1 MRTDLAGRPANG
13 VLGRLRALVR
23 PRRPVVAVVPMNGAI
38 MAGGRIGRA
47 FDDEQLGPIIERAFR
62 VRDVRAVALA
72 INCPGGSAVQ
82 SSMIAGRI
90 RRLAAEKDVPV
101 VAFCA
106 DVAASG
112 GYWLACAADEI
123 YADAGSIVGSI
134 GVIAASFG
142 FSEAIAKLGVERR
155 VHTSGENKSFWDPF
169 RPEQERDVERL
180 HRLQEAIHRQF
191 IDWVKARRGDRLAGD
206 KPGGG
211 KLGGDGD
218 LFSGEFWAG
227 EEAAKLGLVDGIG
240 HLVPVMKGRYGDKTR
255 FRVFTRKRPLLGRLG
270 MAGADT
276 LADELQARGL
286 FARFGL

>member
-1 MRTDLAGRPANG
+1 MRTDPAAPAANG
-13 VLGRLRALVR
+13 VLGRLRELVR
-23 PRRPVVAVVPMNGAI
+23 PRSPVVAVVPMTGAI
-38 MAGGRIGRA
+38 MSGGRIGRA
-47 FDDEQLGPIIERAFR
+47 FDDEQLGPVVERAFR
-62 VRDVRAVALA
+62 VRGVRAVALA

-90 RRLAAEKDVPV
+90 RRLAAERDVPV
-101 VAFCA
+101 TAFCA

-169 RPEQERDVERL
+169 RPEEAQDVERL
-180 HRLQEAIHRQF
+180 RRLQEAIHRQF
-191 IDWVKARRGDRLAGD
+191 IAWVKARRGGRLAEEGN
-206 KPGGG
+206 
-211 KLGGDGD
+211 
-218 LFSGEFWAG
+218 LFTGEFWAG
-227 EEAAKLGLVDGIG
+227 EEAAKLGLIDGIG
-240 HLVPVMKGRYGDKTR
+240 HLVPVMKARYGDKTR

-276 LADELQARGL
+276 LADELQARGI

>member
-1 MRTDLAGRPANG
+1 M
-13 VLGRLRALVR
+13 LGRLRELVR
-23 PRRPVVAVVPMNGAI
+23 PRRPVVAVVPMSGAI
-38 MAGGRIGRA
+38 MSGGRIGRA
-47 FDDEQLGPIIERAFR
+47 FDDEQLAPVIERAFR
-62 VRDVRAVALA
+62 LRGVTAVALA

-82 SSMIAGRI
+82 SSMIGARI

-169 RPEQERDVERL
+169 RPEEAQDVERL
-180 HRLQEAIHRQF
+180 RRLQKSIHHQF
-191 IDWVKARRGDRLAGD
+191 IEWVKSRRGEKLAEG
-206 KPGGG
+206 
-211 KLGGDGD
+211 GD
-218 LFSGEFWAG
+218 LFTGEFWAG
-227 EEAAKLGLVDGIG
+227 DEALRLGLIDGIG
-240 HLVPVMKGRYGDKTR
+240 HLAPVMKERYGDKTR
-255 FRVFTRKRPLLGRLG
+255 FRVLTRKRPLLGRLG
-270 MAGADT
+270 LAGADT
-276 LADELQARGL
+276 LADELQARGHWG
-286 FARFGL
+286 RFGL

>member
-1 MRTDLAGRPANG
+1 MRTDPARRRPPG
-13 VLGRLRALVR
+13 MLGRLKRLLR

-38 MAGGRIGRA
+38 MSGGRIGRA
-47 FDDEQLGPIIERAFR
+47 FDDEQLAPVIERAFR
-62 VRDVRAVALA
+62 VREVRAVALA

-82 SSMIAGRI
+82 SSMIGARI
-90 RRLAAEKDVPV
+90 RRLAAEKEVPV

-155 VHTSGENKSFWDPF
+155 VHTSGENKAFWDPF
-169 RPEQERDVERL
+169 RPEQEQDVDRL
-180 HRLQEAIHRQF
+180 HRLQKSIHHQF
-191 IDWVKARRGDRLAGD
+191 IEWVKSRRGDRLAE
-206 KPGGG
+206 GGN
-211 KLGGDGD
+211 
-218 LFSGEFWAG
+218 LFTGEFWAG
-227 EEAAKLGLVDGIG
+227 HEAQQLGLVDGIG
-240 HLVPVMKGRYGDKTR
+240 HLVPVMKARYGDETR

-286 FARFGL
+286 WGRFGL

>member
-1 MRTDLAGRPANG
+1 MRTDPAKRPRG
-13 VLGRLRALVR
+13 GILGRLRELVR

-47 FDDEQLGPIIERAFR
+47 FDDEQLAPVIERAFR
-62 VRDVRAVALA
+62 ARDVKAVALA

-82 SSMIAGRI
+82 SSMIADRI
-90 RRLAAEKDVPV
+90 RRLSAERQVPV

-142 FSEAIAKLGVERR
+142 FHDAISKLGVERR
-155 VHTSGENKSFWDPF
+155 VHTSGEQKSFWDPF
-169 RPEQERDVERL
+169 RPEREEDVERL
-180 HRLQEAIHRQF
+180 LRLQHAIHRQF
-191 IDWVKARRGDRLAGD
+191 VAWVTLRRGNRLS
-206 KPGGG
+206 
-211 KLGGDGD
+211 DGRE
-218 LFSGEFWAG
+218 LFNGEFWDG
-227 EEAAKLGLVDGIG
+227 EEAHRLGLVDGIG
-240 HLVPVMKGRYGDKTR
+240 HLAPVMKARFGDKTR
-255 FRVFTRKRPLLGRLG
+255 FRIFTRKRPLFSRFGL
-270 MAGADT
+270 AGADT
-276 LADELQARGL
+276 LADELQTRGL

>member
-1 MRTDLAGRPANG
+1 MRTDLAGRPADG
-13 VLGRLRALVR
+13 VLGRLRELVR

-47 FDDEQLGPIIERAFR
+47 FDDEQLGPVIERAFR
-62 VRDVRAVALA
+62 VRDVKAVALA

-82 SSMIAGRI
+82 SNMIADRI

-169 RPEQERDVERL
+169 RPEEAQDVERL
-180 HRLQEAIHRQF
+180 HRLQKAIHRQF
-191 IDWVKARRGDRLAGD
+191 IDWVKARRGDKLAEG
-206 KPGGG
+206 
-211 KLGGDGD
+211 GD
-218 LFSGEFWAG
+218 LFTGEFWAG

-286 FARFGL
+286 FARYGL